1 MNNIPTFCNKTSQNK
16 DFKYYYENFWEAK
29 KIVDMY
35 VEDAIR
41 DMPEITGLSDQL
53 LKIIIKNLVRLK
65 FFEKLRKALILERRD
80 GGAVIFIGYD
90 DKLSLDQPPDL
101 HSNIEYLKVVEAS
114 NVSVPDENQF
124 NSQLLRNDSFEYL
137 LLGNEKQKVHI
148 KRLIVFN
155 GGFTQNNSWKSD
167 SVLKPLIADIE
178 RANLGREC
186 LAHLLKKS
194 NYTIILDKSGVY
206 RTLSNDKKQ
215 QELDNIAQ
223 NLNIDSAAIISS
235 QDVDIVE
242 NSVNFGA
249 LPEIQINNLKILA
262 AASNTQVSKF
272 VGITNSGLS
281 NTNDGDLENY
291 YNVIAGYQKMFVV
304 PKIYQMIIALLI
316 NYGDMTEE
324 DIESLLDKDKLVI
337 QYPSLWNKSEEE
349 EESIKNSTIDRVLK
363 VLESGLMTPEDAVSI
378 LNEYEIFPQKINLDY
393 EVNNE
398 DAIS

>member
-1 MNNIPTFCNKTSQNK
+1 MNNISTFYNKTSQNK

-41 DMPEITGLSDQL
+41 DVPEIIGPSEQI
-53 LKIIIKNLVRLK
+53 LKKITKNLARLN

-80 GGAVIFIGYD
+80 GGAVIFIGYN
-90 DKLSLDQPPDL
+90 DKFPLKQPPPL
-101 HSNIEYLKVVEAS
+101 GANIEYIKVVEAG
-114 NVSVPDENQF
+114 NVSTPDENQF
-124 NSQLLRNDSFEYL
+124 NTQLLKNDSFEYL
-137 LLGNEKQKVHI
+137 LLGNEREKVHI
-148 KRLIVFN
+148 KRLIVFD
-155 GGFTQNNSWKSD
+155 GGFVKNNSWKSD

-194 NYTIILDKSGVY
+194 NYTIILDKSGAY
-206 RTLSNDKKQ
+206 GMLNNDKKQ

-223 NLNIDSAAIISS
+223 NLNIDSTAIISS

-242 NSVNFGA
+242 NAINFGA

-291 YNVIAGYQKMFVV
+291 YNVVSSYQKMFVV
-304 PKIYQMIIALLI
+304 PKIYQMVIALLI
-316 NYGDMTEE
+316 SYGGMSEQ
-324 DIESLLDKDKLVI
+324 DIETLLDKDELII

-349 EESIKNSTIDRVLK
+349 EESIKNSTVDRVLK
-363 VLESGLMTPEDAVSI
+363 VLESGLMTPKDAVKI
-378 LNEYEIFPQKINLDY
+378 LNDYEIFPQKINLDY
-393 EVNNE
+393 EVNDE
-398 DAIS
+398 DALS